1 MLAQSTIGSRF
12 EFDTED
18 AWPVIPAPSF
28 ALLLLISQRGRIN
41 PGDVDCSKSAR
52 DAVPA
57 RQRQTRWA
65 QQALWTGPGIPVDRL
80 SISAP
85 QHHCILGL
93 ARAVQPETVIARYP
107 CHPVSPPSQ
116 ESNGARL

>member
-65 QQALWTGPGIPVDRL
+65 QQALWTG
-80 SISAP
+80 
-85 QHHCILGL
+85 
-93 ARAVQPETVIARYP
+93 
-107 CHPVSPPSQ
+107 SQ
-116 ESNGARL
+116 ESRSIAFRFRHRNIIASSGWLAQFNPRQ